1 MTIFWNSCT
10 RNFGKFPGKHLQFPF
25 NEITQLQWTAY
36 YWTKTLVTDI
46 SLEVLRRRRMF
57 LNFKNSKKL
66 FQNCFFFCDAT
77 GMQSRISGFNKTD
90 YTKKSFLLV
99 FWNSSK
105 YLRKDLQWS
114 HFIKVTRLLF
124 KSLTVIKKH

>member
-1 MTIFWNSCT
+1 MISWQYFETAAPET
-10 RNFGKFPGKHLQFPF
+10 LENFQENICSSHLMK
-25 NEITQLQWTAY
+25 WTAY

-46 SLEVLRRRRMF
+46 SLEVLRRKRMF
-57 LNFKNSKKL
+57 LNFENSKKL
-66 FQNCFFFCDAT
+66 FQNCFFFCNAT

-124 KSLTVIKKH
+124 KSLTVIKNH